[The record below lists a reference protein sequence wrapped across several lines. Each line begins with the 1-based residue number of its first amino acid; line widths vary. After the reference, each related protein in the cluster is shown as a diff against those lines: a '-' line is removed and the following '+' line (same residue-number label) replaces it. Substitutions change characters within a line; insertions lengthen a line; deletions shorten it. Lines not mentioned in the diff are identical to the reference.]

1 MKSVTGELRR
11 IKNTTPIGQ
20 KLLAPAYDTLRTLRR
35 RSIQDDG
42 GILRSVARLTRR
54 QKSALA
60 TAYAYRARAEI
71 ALDVACAYPGGDYFE
86 FGSAG
91 LCTFRSF
98 LAAFDINSGH
108 TDGFPD
114 VKFWAFDIF
123 GKPDQGSGPPTNETP
138 YFEGWRGTEEGNDP
152 DLLLTPYGSLKDRCV
167 LVSGYYQ
174 DTLNDNL
181 KAKLQGEGRKVGF
194 AFLDCN
200 LASSY
205 KIVFD
210 FLLDVLGSYK
220 VFIYLDEYLM
230 DYPVAGLYQKFAAEA
245 KRRHELTS
253 LYVRNAGSFGA
264 LFCLMPGLD

>member
-1 MKSVTGELRR
+1 MASMLTELRR
-11 IKNTTPIGQ
+11 IKNTTRFGDAV
-20 KLLAPAYDTLRTLRR
+20 LSPAWDVIRALKR
-35 RSIQDDG
+35 RSIQDDVG
-42 GILRSVARLTRR
+42 VLRSVARLSDK
-54 QKSALA
+54 QKSALS

-108 TDGFPD
+108 TKGFPD

-123 GKPDQGSGPPTNETP
+123 GNPDQGSGPPANERNF
-138 YFEGWRGTEEGNDP
+138 FEGWRGTRESNDP
-152 DLLLTPYGSLKDRCV
+152 ELLLTPYGPLKDRCV

-174 DTLNDNL
+174 DTLNESL
-181 KAKLQGEGRKVGF
+181 KTKLRVEQRKIGF

-200 LASSY
+200 LDTSY
-205 KIVFD
+205 RIVFD
-210 FLLDVLGSYK
+210 FLLDVIVANK
-220 VFIYLDEYLM
+220 MFIYLDEYLM
-230 DYPVAGLYQKFAAEA
+230 DHPVAALYQNFAAEV
-245 KRRHELTS
+245 KRRHGLTS

>member
-1 MKSVTGELRR
+1 MASMLTELRR
-11 IKNTTPIGQ
+11 IKNTTRFGNVA
-20 KLLAPAYDTLRTLRR
+20 LSPAWDVIRALRR
-35 RSIQDDG
+35 RTIQDDAG
-42 GILRSVARLTRR
+42 VLRSAARLSDKH
-54 QKSALA
+54 KSALT

-108 TDGFPD
+108 TKGFPD

-123 GKPDQGSGPPTNETP
+123 GNPDQGSGPPVNERSF
-138 YFEGWRGTEEGNDP
+138 FEGWRGTQESNDP
-152 DLLLTPYGSLKDRCV
+152 ELLLTPYGPLKERCV

-174 DTLNDNL
+174 DTLDESL
-181 KAKLQGEGRKVGF
+181 KSKLRAEQRKIGF

-200 LASSY
+200 LNSSY
-205 KIVFD
+205 RLVFD
-210 FLLDVLGSYK
+210 FLLDVIGSHK
-220 VFIYLDEYLM
+220 MFIYLDEYLM
-230 DYPVAGLYQKFAAEA
+230 DHPVAALYQKFAAEV
-245 KRRHELTS
+245 KRRHRLTS
-253 LYVRNAGSFGA
+253 IFVRNAGSFGA